1 MSRGCGKLPL
11 AGIPKTKEKKV
22 LYLTSMTLEIDIL
35 NPKATKLLRD
45 LADLNLIS
53 IKDKQEDEFMKVVSK
68 LRKKAAIDI
77 PTLDQITK
85 EVELVR
91 AKRYEEKKG

>member
-1 MSRGCGKLPL
+1 
-11 AGIPKTKEKKV
+11 
-22 LYLTSMTLEIDIL
+22 MTLQIDIL

-53 IKDKQEDEFMKVVSK
+53 IKVTQEGEFMKVVGK
-68 LRKKAAIDI
+68 LRKKAAIDT

-91 AKRYEEKKG
+91 AKRYAEKKG